1 MHEDN
6 GKTTQT
12 AGYARYG
19 STVKQRTAV
28 QHIVRRLLDD
38 LAPERQP
45 ARGAPAPSAVQ
56 RHRTPRGCIL
66 QGATGAVSV
75 SWFPATVNEET
86 LGELQVVVWRGV
98 VARPGSANR
107 AQGSAVALTE
117 LVLRPEEGA
126 EGAEGDAWCWRAED
140 GRAFEP
146 EALAERCRALFDEQ
160 EARAEPQ
167 LAAG

>member
-1 MHEDN
+1 MHDES
-6 GKTTQT
+6 GRETGSG
-12 AGYARYG
+12 AYARYG

-28 QHIVRRLLDD
+28 QHSVRRLLDD

-45 ARGAPAPSAVQ
+45 ARGAPAPGPVQ

-75 SWFPATVNEET
+75 SWFPATVNEER

-107 AQGSAVALTE
+107 AHGGAVALSE
-117 LVLRPEEGA
+117 LVLRPA
-126 EGAEGDAWCWRAED
+126 ESADGDSWGWRGED
-140 GRAFEP
+140 GRVLECD
-146 EALAERCRALFDEQ
+146 ALASRCRALFEEQEEQ
-160 EARAEPQ
+160 EAQEERQ
-167 LAAG
+167 VAAG